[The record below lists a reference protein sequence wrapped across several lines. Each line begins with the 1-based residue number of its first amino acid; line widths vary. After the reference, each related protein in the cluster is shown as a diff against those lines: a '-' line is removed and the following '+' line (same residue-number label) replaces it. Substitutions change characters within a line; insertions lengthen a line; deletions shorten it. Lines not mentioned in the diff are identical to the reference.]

1 MASTPQ
7 EQTCAKTTG
16 TYKNQ
21 QTTTWTTTTQRR
33 WHTLHNRHSAQIKQQ
48 PYQEQKTP
56 EKGKETHKFPTC
68 HYEGEQEHHLT
79 RHRRKNKMQTTMG
92 TGTKQ
97 GWKRQ
102 NANMQRSLQNKT
114 RTRKTQSLPQSWRT
128 RQQKLHHQSRNNK
141 TRQKETTTGRHTP
154 REHTPIQ

>member
-1 MASTPQ
+1 MTNTNKQTKQKNRNTPWLLHRKHKHAQKLQ
-7 EQTCAKTTG
+7 EHIRTNKQPPGLHLLKEDDIRCITDIMLQIE
-16 TYKNQ
+16 Q
-21 QTTTWTTTTQRR
+21 Q
-33 WHTLHNRHSAQIKQQ
+33 SS
-48 PYQEQKTP
+48 PEQKTP
-56 EKGKETHKFPTC
+56 EKGKETHKCPTC

-114 RTRKTQSLPQSWRT
+114 RTRKTQSLPQS
-128 RQQKLHHQSRNNK
+128 
-141 TRQKETTTGRHTP
+141 
-154 REHTPIQ
+154 